1 MKTSPFL
8 VIKLW
13 RKKKKKTFYASQKFN
28 ETPSTSAAPIQTR
41 RSRVMHVEDK
51 SKAFRQVVRKDQ
63 LAKLQE
69 VRTAPE
75 HWTQQNNIGR
85 RRMMSPMR
93 KNPELKSKKK
103 TLFYEHFYH
112 KTLGDL
118 FRKISLL
125 TTHSMNHNS
134 REFTKCFSSP
144 SHSILQITRTCA
156 LFLQMANEWK
166 LPQFTTKATLRV
178 SLWGVITIFEVRKV
192 MGGLIKPFFSHLH
205 KLIAPLQATIKW
217 YWTETSTFTGS
228 RRPGQMYMAWTSSS
242 AWIKVAF

>member
-85 RRMMSPMR
+85 RRMMSPLR

-103 TLFYEHFYH
+103 TLFYEQFYH

-156 LFLQMANEWK
+156 LFTDGKRMKITAVHYEGD
-166 LPQFTTKATLRV
+166 TS
-178 SLWGVITIFEVRKV
+178 SLV
-192 MGGLIKPFFSHLH
+192 MGRHHDFRGTEGNGRTNKAFFFS
-205 KLIAPLQATIKW
+205 
-217 YWTETSTFTGS
+217 FT
-228 RRPGQMYMAWTSSS
+228 
-242 AWIKVAF
+242 

>member
-1 MKTSPFL
+1 MLRRNSMRHRQQAPLQSRHDVLGWCMSKTNR
-8 VIKLW
+8 KL
-13 RKKKKKTFYASQKFN
+13 S
-28 ETPSTSAAPIQTR
+28 
-41 RSRVMHVEDK
+41 DK
-51 SKAFRQVVRKDQ
+51 SSEKINWLNYRKCERHRSTGHSRIISEEGEWWVRCEKI
-63 LAKLQE
+63 LNLK
-69 VRTAPE
+69 VR
-75 HWTQQNNIGR
+75 
-85 RRMMSPMR
+85 
-93 KNPELKSKKK
+93 KK

-125 TTHSMNHNS
+125 TTHSMNHYS